1 MQKLEK
7 VKMLEGNWFDSRA
20 IELKN
25 DRNTAWL
32 KSRKLLE
39 VAPESDEQF
48 ELLKQFLGS
57 IGEGSVVRPPFF
69 VDYGYNIT
77 LGDGC
82 FINFDCVIL
91 DTGKVM
97 IGNNVFIG
105 PSSNIYAVD
114 HHIDKFDKRYFVK
127 GIDVI
132 IEDNVWIGG
141 NSTILP
147 GITIG
152 RNSVIGAGTVVTKD
166 VESYSIY
173 VGNPAKKI
181 KIITSQ

>member
-1 MQKLEK
+1 
-7 VKMLEGNWFDSRA
+7 
-20 IELKN
+20 
-25 DRNTAWL
+25 
-32 KSRKLLE
+32 
-39 VAPESDEQF
+39 
-48 ELLKQFLGS
+48 
-57 IGEGSVVRPPFF
+57 
-69 VDYGYNIT
+69 
-77 LGDGC
+77 
-82 FINFDCVIL
+82 
-91 DTGKVM
+91 M